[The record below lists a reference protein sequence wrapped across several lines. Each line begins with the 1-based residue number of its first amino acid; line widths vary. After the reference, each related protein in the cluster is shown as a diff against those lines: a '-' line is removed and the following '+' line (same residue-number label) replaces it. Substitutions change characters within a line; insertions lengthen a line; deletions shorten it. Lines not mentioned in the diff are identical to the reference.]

1 MCGICGIFDGE
12 ARGVS
17 QEPLVRRMASMIAH
31 RGPDE
36 EGYHVTPYCVLG
48 HRRLKI
54 IDLSSRGRQ
63 PMANED
69 GTIWVSFNGEIYNY
83 LDLRDGLVRRG
94 HQFRS
99 ETDTEVLVHLY
110 EEKGES
116 LLNDLNGMFAFA
128 LWDAKRGRLL
138 LARDRFGKK
147 PLYYFIDGSRLLF
160 ASEVKGILAD
170 PSVPRQLDPEALS
183 AYLSLGYVP
192 CPACIF
198 KGIQKLPPASW
209 MTIELDSA
217 THRLKTDGPHR
228 YWTLRYQPDSR
239 LTETE
244 CVSRIQ
250 DLIRDA
256 VRVRLFSDVPLGAF
270 LSGGLDSSTV
280 VAAMAEV
287 SETPVETFSA
297 GFDEE
302 SFDELH
308 FAEIIAK
315 RFGTNHHV
323 LHCSPNVLEILP
335 KLVYHFDEP
344 FADSSAIPTFCISE
358 AARQETTVILSG
370 DGGDEI
376 FAGYTR
382 YDDGRH
388 LWRQQNTLPGTLAR
402 GIYRFLVDFYPVKAR
417 GWGIL
422 NKRSLPAIDS
432 YIADLCIYQPPQKR
446 ALLAPEWRALPDVQA
461 SRLARDLAD
470 AVGGNEFLSKMQGMD
485 QMLYLPDDILVKV
498 DRASMAVGLET
509 RAPLLDYR
517 LAEFMSTVPENL
529 RYRNGIKKYLLKQA
543 VRAKLPAEIIDR
555 PKMGFAVPLKHWF
568 RGQAADLVRDVL
580 LSKSARE
587 RGIFRPQELKR
598 LVDGHHEGR
607 DLSSQLWAAV
617 FFESWCQKWLDHSV
631 TAVAAASTAT
641 GPENDRYSLTRSNDG
656 SAYER
661 LGL

>member
-1 MCGICGIFDGE
+1 MCGICGIFDAEG
-12 ARGVS
+12 RGSS
-17 QEPLVRRMASMIAH
+17 QEPIVRRMASMIAH

-36 EGYHVTPYCVLG
+36 EGYHVTPHCVLG

-54 IDLSSRGRQ
+54 LDLSPRGRQ
-63 PMANED
+63 PMTNED

-83 LDLRDGLVRRG
+83 QDLRNDLVRHG

-99 ETDTEVLVHLY
+99 EADTEVLLHLY
-110 EEKGES
+110 EEKGEK

-128 LWDAKRGRLL
+128 LWDSRSGKLL

-147 PLYYFIDGSRLLF
+147 PLYYYIDGSRLLF

-170 PSVPRQLDPEALS
+170 SSVPRQIDPEALS

-192 CPACIF
+192 SPACIF
-198 KGIQKLPPASW
+198 KGIQKLPAASW
-209 MTIELDSA
+209 ITIELDPA
-217 THRLKTDGPHR
+217 TLGLKTDGPHR
-228 YWTLRYQPDSR
+228 YWTLRYQPDPR
-239 LTETE
+239 LTEAE
-244 CVSRIQ
+244 CVPRIQ
-250 DLIRDA
+250 DLVRDA

-287 SETPVETFSA
+287 SEIPVETFSA

-302 SFDELH
+302 SFNELR
-308 FAEIIAK
+308 FAEIVAK

-323 LHCSPNVLEILP
+323 LHCSPNVLDILP

-344 FADSSAIPTFCISE
+344 FADSSAIPTYCISE
-358 AARQETTVILSG
+358 AARQQTTVILSG

-382 YDDGRH
+382 YDEGIR
-388 LWRQQNTLPGTLAR
+388 LSRQQKTMPGILVG
-402 GIYRFLVDFYPVKAR
+402 GIYRFLAEFYPVAVR

-422 NKRSLPAIDS
+422 NKRSLPDLDS
-432 YIADLCIYQPPQKR
+432 YIADMCIYQSPQKR
-446 ALLAPEWRALPDVQA
+446 ALLAHEWRSPSDEQA
-461 SRLARDLAD
+461 FRLGHDLAD
-470 AVGGNEFLSKMQGMD
+470 AVGGDEFLSKMQGMD

-529 RYRNGIKKYLLKQA
+529 RYHKGIKKYLLKQA
-543 VRAKLPAEIIDR
+543 VRTKLPAEIIDR

-568 RGQAADLVRDVL
+568 HGQAADLVCDVL

-587 RGIFRPQELKR
+587 RGVFHPQELKR
-598 LVDGHHEGR
+598 LVDGHQGGR
-607 DLSSQLWAAV
+607 DHSAQLWAAV

-631 TAVAAASTAT
+631 TAMAEASMTA
-641 GPENDRYSLTRSNDG
+641 GPGNDRPSLTQSNDG
-656 SAYER
+656 SVYER
-661 LGL
+661 LAL

>member
-1 MCGICGIFDGE
+1 MCGICGIFDAE
-12 ARGVS
+12 ARGVT

-36 EGYHVTPYCVLG
+36 EGYHVTPHCVLG

-54 IDLSSRGRQ
+54 IDLSPRGRQ
-63 PMANED
+63 PMTNED

-83 LDLRDGLVRRG
+83 LDLRNDLIRGG

-99 ETDTEVLVHLY
+99 VTDTEVLVHLY
-110 EEKGES
+110 EEKGERF
-116 LLNDLNGMFAFA
+116 LKDLNGMFAFA
-128 LWDAKRGRLL
+128 LWDARRGKLL

-160 ASEVKGILAD
+160 ASEIKGILAD
-170 PSVPRQLDPEALS
+170 PSVPRQIDPEALS

-192 CPACIF
+192 CPASIF
-198 KGIQKLPPASW
+198 KGIKKLPPASW
-209 MTIELDSA
+209 ITIEVDPA
-217 THRLKTDGPHR
+217 THGLKTDGPHR

-244 CVSRIQ
+244 CVPRIQ

-280 VAAMAEV
+280 VAAMAEE
-287 SETPVETFSA
+287 SATPVETFSA
-297 GFDEE
+297 GFDEQ
-302 SFDELH
+302 SFDELR
-308 FAEIIAK
+308 FAEIVAK
-315 RFGTNHHV
+315 SFGTNHHV
-323 LHCSPNVLEILP
+323 LHCSPNILEILP

-344 FADSSAIPTFCISE
+344 FADSSAIPTYCISE
-358 AARQETTVILSG
+358 AARERTTVILSG

-382 YDDGRH
+382 YDDGMLR
-388 LWRQQNTLPGTLAR
+388 WRQQNTLPGTLAR
-402 GIYRFLVDFYPVKAR
+402 GIYRFLADFYPVKAR

-422 NKRSLPAIDS
+422 NKRSLLALNS
-432 YIADLCIYQPPQKR
+432 YITDLCIYQPPQIR
-446 ALLAPEWRALPDVQA
+446 ALLANQWRPSADGQA
-461 SRLARDLAD
+461 FRFARNLAKT
-470 AVGGNEFLSKMQGMD
+470 VGGNEFLSGMQGMD

-517 LAEFMSTVPENL
+517 LAEFMSTVPDNL
-529 RYRNGIKKYLLKQA
+529 RYKNGIKKYLLKQA
-543 VRAKLPAEIIDR
+543 VRTKLPAEIIDR
-555 PKMGFAVPLKHWF
+555 PKMGFAVPLKHWL
-568 RGQAADLVRDVL
+568 RGQSAELVRDVL

-587 RGIFRPQELKR
+587 RGIFRPRELKR
-598 LVDGHHEGR
+598 LVDGHYGGR

-617 FFESWCQKWLDHSV
+617 FFESWCQKWLDHPV
-631 TAVAAASTAT
+631 TAVAAASIAT
-641 GPENDRYSLTRSNDG
+641 DREIDRYSLTRTNDG

-661 LGL
+661 LVL

>member
-1 MCGICGIFDGE
+1 
-12 ARGVS
+12 
-17 QEPLVRRMASMIAH
+17 
-31 RGPDE
+31 
-36 EGYHVTPYCVLG
+36 
-48 HRRLKI
+48 
-54 IDLSSRGRQ
+54 
-63 PMANED
+63 
-69 GTIWVSFNGEIYNY
+69 
-83 LDLRDGLVRRG
+83 
-94 HQFRS
+94 
-99 ETDTEVLVHLY
+99 
-110 EEKGES
+110 
-116 LLNDLNGMFAFA
+116 MFAFA
-128 LWDAKRGRLL
+128 LWDARRGRLL

-147 PLYYFIDGSRLLF
+147 PLYYFIDGCRVLF
-160 ASEVKGILAD
+160 ASELKGILAD
-170 PSVPRQLDPEALS
+170 PSVSRQINPEAFS

-209 MTIELDSA
+209 MTFELDPV
-217 THRLKTDGPHR
+217 TRWLRTDGPHR

-239 LTETE
+239 LTEKD
-244 CVSRIQ
+244 CVPRIQ

-256 VRVRLFSDVPLGAF
+256 VRVRLYSDVPLGAF

-308 FAEIIAK
+308 FAAIVANH
-315 RFGTNHHV
+315 FGTNHHV
-323 LHCSPNVLEILP
+323 LHCSPNILEILP
-335 KLVYHFDEP
+335 KLVSHFDEP
-344 FADSSAIPTFCISE
+344 FADSSAIPTYCISE
-358 AARQETTVILSG
+358 AARQQTTVMLSG

-382 YDDGRH
+382 YDDGML
-388 LWRQQNTLPGTLAR
+388 LWRQQKTLTGALAR
-402 GIYRFLVDFYPVKAR
+402 GVCRFLVDFYPVKAR

-422 NKRSLPAIDS
+422 NKRSLPAFDS
-432 YIADLCIYQPPQKR
+432 YIADLCIFQPPQKQ
-446 ALLAPEWRALPDVQA
+446 ALLAYEWRALSDGQA
-461 SRLARDLAD
+461 FRLGHDLAD
-470 AVGGNEFLSKMQGMD
+470 AMGGDEFLSRMQGMD

-529 RYRNGIKKYLLKQA
+529 RYHNGIKKYLLKQV
-543 VRAKLPAEIIDR
+543 VRSKLPAEIIDR
-555 PKMGFAVPLKHWF
+555 PKMGFAAPLKHWF
-568 RGQAADLVRDVL
+568 RGEAADLVCDVL

-587 RGIFRPQELKR
+587 RGIFRPEELKR

-631 TAVAAASTAT
+631 TAAAASMT
-641 GPENDRYSLTRSNDG
+641 GPQNDPYSLTRSNDR
-656 SAYER
+656 SAYE
-661 LGL
+661 GFVV

>member
-1 MCGICGIFDGE
+1 
-12 ARGVS
+12 
-17 QEPLVRRMASMIAH
+17 
-31 RGPDE
+31 
-36 EGYHVTPYCVLG
+36 
-48 HRRLKI
+48 
-54 IDLSSRGRQ
+54 
-63 PMANED
+63 MANED

-83 LDLRDGLVRRG
+83 LELRDGLIRRG

-99 ETDTEVLVHLY
+99 QTDTEVLVHLY
-110 EEKGES
+110 EEKGEN
-116 LLNDLNGMFAFA
+116 LLDDLNGMFAFA

-147 PLYYFIDGSRLLF
+147 PLYYFIDGNRLLF
-160 ASEVKGILAD
+160 ASEIKGIIAD
-170 PSVPRQLDPEALS
+170 PSVPRQIDPEALS

-192 CPACIF
+192 CPASIF
-198 KGIQKLPPASW
+198 KGIHKLPPASW
-209 MTIELDSA
+209 MTIQLDPA
-217 THRLKTDGPHR
+217 THGLKIDGPHR
-228 YWTLRYQPDSR
+228 YWTLRYQPDPR

-244 CVSRIQ
+244 CVPRIQ

-287 SETPVETFSA
+287 GETPVETFSA
-297 GFDEE
+297 GFEEE

-308 FAEIIAK
+308 FAEIVAK

-335 KLVYHFDEP
+335 KLVHHYDEP
-344 FADSSAIPTFCISE
+344 FADSSAIPTYCISV
-358 AARQETTVILSG
+358 AARKQTAVILTG

-376 FAGYTR
+376 FAGYER
-382 YDDGRH
+382 YDDGMH
-388 LWRQQNTLPGTLAR
+388 LWRQQNTWPGILAR

-422 NKRSLPAIDS
+422 NKRALPALDS
-432 YIADLCIYQPPQKR
+432 YIADLCIYQPPQKQ
-446 ALLAPEWRALPDVQA
+446 ALLAREWSALSDGQA
-461 SRLARDLAD
+461 FRLGHDLAD
-470 AVGGNEFLSKMQGMD
+470 GVGGGEFLSRMQGMD

-543 VRAKLPAEIIDR
+543 VRARLPAEIVNR

-568 RGQAADLVRDVL
+568 RGQAAELVRDVL

-587 RGIFRPQELKR
+587 RGIFRPQELQR
-598 LVDGHHEGR
+598 LVDGHHRGR

-617 FFESWCQKWLDHSV
+617 FFESWCQKWLDHSL
-631 TAVAAASTAT
+631 TAVATASMTNSS
-641 GPENDRYSLTRSNDG
+641 ENHRYSLTRSNDG
-656 SAYER
+656 SANER
-661 LGL
+661 LVL